1 MRRDSELHVERL
13 VEIAG
18 RGIGDASEQVV
29 RVGELQGYTVVAS
42 GPGTFRLVRSTRPK
56 WAVALAVLFAPALG
70 LGLLF
75 LLIRKN
81 ESGVV
86 TVFEDRAGVKA
97 RVIGAIDPALVQFLA
112 QPEQAS
118 PVAAARVAGSAADAA
133 TVSPPQASFSRDV
146 ATSVA
151 PTWTPHESE
160 PSPLPIDA
168 VDIDRTAAR
177 PSAAATVGPHL
188 GMPGGTSEPIGNGI
202 VIGRSPRA
210 AGPWATARPVVVADQ
225 SVSSTHA
232 AVVLGDECIVVTD
245 LHSTYGTVFRM
256 NGVVSPC
263 PAGDATMVP
272 IGAEI
277 VAGEAVLLVRG
288 ES

>member
-168 VDIDRTAAR
+168 VDIDRSTRVRDLTDEEVAR
-177 PSAAATVGPHL
+177 IRGYVEQNHRVEGDLRREISQDIKRKMEIGCYQGIRHRRGLPVHGQRTHTNARTRKGPKKA
-188 GMPGGTSEPIGNGI
+188 I
-202 VIGRSPRA
+202 
-210 AGPWATARPVVVADQ
+210 AGKKK
-225 SVSSTHA
+225 
-232 AVVLGDECIVVTD
+232 
-245 LHSTYGTVFRM
+245 
-256 NGVVSPC
+256 
-263 PAGDATMVP
+263 
-272 IGAEI
+272 
-277 VAGEAVLLVRG
+277 VRK
-288 ES
+288 